1 MRLYELESDFDL
13 TKKSKNKLF
22 PSGPTFTWD
31 PAKKQ
36 WLNPDGTQV
45 ARDIHFD
52 LMKAAGLDPQ
62 GNKLK
67 PGMIDKIKGA
77 WAKSGA
83 GIDPK
88 ASVLGKVMG
97 RVGGAIGNAIGKAV
111 APKNVDGDGQ
121 PDAAPAKPGVGA
133 AAATAAKAQQQSNQT
148 LNNYVKGIAAELNK
162 PGANKVGLTKE
173 LINFMADR
181 KGTPEWEN
189 ASDSIKVILK
199 RAGLNPQFS
208 DLALKRIQAG
218 QTMESVQFLFINSL
232 LEAVGLTFADLE
244 LTETVIEN
252 SGIKHY
258 IVEDANLTNLKK
270 LAGI

>member
-1 MRLYELESDFDL
+1 
-13 TKKSKNKLF
+13 
-22 PSGPTFTWD
+22 
-31 PAKKQ
+31 
-36 WLNPDGTQV
+36 
-45 ARDIHFD
+45 
-52 LMKAAGLDPQ
+52 MKAAGLDPQ

>member
-1 MRLYELESDFDL
+1 MQTP
-13 TKKSKNKLF
+13 TKPAEYISSNNVFLLASCSYKWKHFFIKPSFAYSHLNNLKNK
-22 PSGPTFTWD
+22 
-31 PAKKQ
+31 Q
-36 WLNPDGTQV
+36 TQ
-45 ARDIHFD
+45 F
-52 LMKAAGLDPQ
+52 
-62 GNKLK
+62 
-67 PGMIDKIKGA
+67 
-77 WAKSGA
+77 
-83 GIDPK
+83 
-88 ASVLGKVMG
+88 
-97 RVGGAIGNAIGKAV
+97 
-111 APKNVDGDGQ
+111 
-121 PDAAPAKPGVGA
+121 
-133 AAATAAKAQQQSNQT
+133 QT
-148 LNNYVKGIAAELNK
+148 GAELLFDINNNEVILPPLAEEYATMFARFIDTEYMQNNTFKKNFWKEFKNMLPLDININSIDQIDFTQIQKYLIAEKNK
-162 PGANKVGLTKE
+162 KAEISKDEKE

-218 QTMESVQFLFINSL
+218 QTMESAQFLFINSL